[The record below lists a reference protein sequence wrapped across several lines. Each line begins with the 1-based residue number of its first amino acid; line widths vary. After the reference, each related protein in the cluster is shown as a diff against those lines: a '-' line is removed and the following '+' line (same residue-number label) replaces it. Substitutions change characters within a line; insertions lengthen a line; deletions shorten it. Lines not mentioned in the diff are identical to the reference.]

1 MFSKLYIRDL
11 QVFAAGFR
19 LLFQVGWRRVSTLL
33 LLGLFLL
40 PMAMESGLYAQYD
53 PLSFVILN
61 AEDRTLV
68 DDLGHNWDPEN
79 GVWMSSTLGLRERND
94 LDVFVTNEV
103 CADSIVMWSK
113 SNAQRHR
120 DLVSAFVNEYR
131 QRGWLLHR
139 HANAYELSDV
149 NEIAREIYKQYPEA
163 VDYWNDMMSDDRGA
177 YSVAL
182 LLHPQDG
189 GAFEI
194 VVLTESI
201 TKYDGDEANCPI
213 YYKNR
218 TELTNV
224 ETTRQRTHFRRQHG
238 IASSDGTWLTF
249 NENFHIQGPKDQ
261 RLVIDRVV
269 NTCNFESDLQ
279 VAKSDFEN
287 EPMLSD
293 MAAKYLDIAAR
304 GENLSYR
311 LRPFVYAGEDF
322 QRQLYRRTRGNL
334 LRDTLEHYRVNT
346 VSQMEEMRNWV
357 EYREVDPDS
366 MLFLIP
372 QPLWKLVLR
381 YRTFDRIRDRVRR
394 SAPWIPL
401 EVLPDDTVQAYIAN
415 TPFDVFSDFQAYV
428 DSGHVIADHHVITS
442 ERDLVEGYV
451 SRQNQMNLYPVPG
464 ESRRV
469 RIEHRDTLQESA
481 KPILL
486 TMEPVDTVVSYR
498 WRMPDPSRYYQLRHI
513 SYLHDFIH
521 ADTMSTVE
529 CGCER
534 QMPLQFL
541 NISTQNAEF
550 DCPPRRNITTDR
562 LVSFKPRARGELI
575 DATFSLALSFELLST
590 ELNLDLGN
598 NRAQMDSL
606 VQKAYEITH
615 DQYQRIQQVGI
626 VGISSP
632 EGGHRLN
639 LELSRQ
645 RSLSILNHLRSMG
658 GDDLKHAN
666 FHIIRDSIAPWS
678 AVADL
683 IEAEQPEHAA
693 TARRIRNAIEMNP
706 YSMKA
711 QQDQIG
717 FSSRHRDPVIET
729 ALDKLRE
736 AQVTFS
742 YKAVFEAS
750 EAMIIDEFRA
760 AKRYDNFPPD
770 YYYWILTSKLT
781 TYEEKGM
788 VAKALLKARASDV
801 RRFTIDQHPSNS
813 FGLVLPI
820 AANFLA
826 LDSLRHG
833 RFNPDIL
840 APFINPEL
848 FQGNFACYMQSDY
861 DVPVKFINLDAILYN
876 QIVTLYNVG
885 TPEAIDQAYTLL
897 DILNETPTLS
907 NRFREKYHP
916 EQLEI
921 LLNSYMGRFLDDPDH
936 LALLRGSSLRNFYV
950 ANMADMYRK
959 CEGVIDALQTSEN
972 CHEILQQCAD
982 SLKQLQLRY
991 PDDPAALYFTAVTRL
1006 WQAESIGGEDRDD
1019 NFNLAIEALV
1029 QLFKLDARPTYIS
1042 RLQGD
1047 SYVRNFYRTPRSRKE
1062 KRDIFLEAVEKFIS
1076 ITYKD

>member
-1 MFSKLYIRDL
+1 MFSKHTFKNICSRVTSFHP
-11 QVFAAGFR
+11 QVQG
-19 LLFQVGWRRVSTLL
+19 GWMRMSVLL
-33 LLGLFLL
+33 LLASFLCPL
-40 PMAMESGLYAQYD
+40 VVSPLYAQYD

-79 GVWMSSTLGLRERND
+79 GVWMGSTLGLPERND

-103 CADSIVMWSK
+103 CADSIVAWSK
-113 SNAQRHR
+113 SNAPRHR
-120 DLVSAFVNEYR
+120 DLISAFVNEYR

-139 HANAYELSDV
+139 HTSAYELSDV
-149 NEIAREIYKQYPEA
+149 NQIAQDIYKQYPEA
-163 VDYWNDMMSDDRGA
+163 VDFWNNMTSDDRGV

-218 TELTNV
+218 TELSNV

-238 IASSDGTWLTF
+238 TASSDGTWLTF
-249 NENFHIQGPKDQ
+249 NENFHIEGPEDQ

-269 NTCNFESDLQ
+269 NTCNFESDLN
-279 VAKSDFEN
+279 VVKSDFQN
-287 EPMLSD
+287 EPMQYD
-293 MAAKYLDIAAR
+293 MAIKYLDIASR
-304 GENLSYR
+304 KEDFSYR

-346 VSQMEEMRNWV
+346 IAHMEELRNWV
-357 EYREVDPDS
+357 EYREIQPDS

-381 YRTFDRIRDRVRR
+381 YRTFDRIRDRVRM

-401 EVLPDDTVQAYIAN
+401 EVNEEDTVQAYIAN
-415 TPFDVFSDFQAYV
+415 TPFDIFSEFQAYV

-442 ERDLVEGYV
+442 ERDLVEGFV

-469 RIEHRDTLQESA
+469 RIEHRDTLASSV
-481 KPILL
+481 KPLML
-486 TMEPVDTVVSYR
+486 TMEPVDTVLSYR
-498 WRMPDPSRYYQLRHI
+498 WRMPDPTRYYQLRHI
-513 SYLHDFIH
+513 NYLHDFIH
-521 ADTMSTVE
+521 ADTTSSIE

-550 DCPPRRNITTDR
+550 DCPPRRSITSDR
-562 LVSFKPRARGELI
+562 LVSFKPRARGELV
-575 DATFSLALSFELLST
+575 DATYSLALSFELLST
-590 ELNLDLGN
+590 EVNLDLGN

-615 DQYQRIQQVGI
+615 DMYQRIQQVGI

-632 EGGHRLN
+632 EGGQSMN
-639 LELSRQ
+639 LHLSRQ

-658 GDDLKHAN
+658 GEDLRHAN
-666 FHIIRDSIAPWS
+666 FHIIKDSIAPWS
-678 AVADL
+678 AVADI
-683 IEAEQPEHAA
+683 IEAQHPENTAA
-693 TARRIRNAIEMNP
+693 INRVRSAVEANP
-706 YSMKA
+706 NNMKA
-711 QQDQIG
+711 QQNMIG
-717 FSSRHRDPVIET
+717 FTSRQRDPAIDA
-729 ALDKLRE
+729 ALDQLRE

-750 EAMIIDEFRA
+750 EAMIIDEFRS

-801 RRFTIDQHPSNS
+801 RRFTTDQHPSNS

-826 LDSLRHG
+826 LDSMRNG
-833 RFNPDIL
+833 RYNPEIL
-840 APFINPEL
+840 APFINSDL

-885 TPEAIDQAYTLL
+885 TPEAIDQAYTLA

-907 NRFREKYHP
+907 SQFREKYHP

-936 LALLRGSSLRNFYV
+936 LEMLRKSNLRNFYV
-950 ANMADMYRK
+950 ANMADMYSK
-959 CEGVIDALQTSEN
+959 CDGVIDALQTAEN
-972 CHEILQQCAD
+972 CHELLEQCVD
-982 SLKQLQLRY
+982 SLQELKLRF
-991 PDDPAALYFTAVTRL
+991 PGDPAALYFTAITRL
-1006 WQAESIGGEDRDD
+1006 WQAESIGGEDRDA
-1019 NFNLAIEALV
+1019 NFDLAIDALE
-1029 QLFKLDARPTYIS
+1029 QLFKIDVQPTYIS

-1047 SYVRNFYRTPRSRKE
+1047 SYVRNFYRTPRSRKM
-1062 KRDIFLEAVEKFIS
+1062 KRDIFLEAVEQFIS
-1076 ITYKD
+1076 NTYKE